1 MIESTIGVLDD
12 KDLEFIALLESI
24 EVPRNVAKLLSYL
37 RNVDE
42 ASSRDI
48 EKGAGLRQPE
58 VSLSM
63 RTLRGNGWVDERE
76 IKSAGKGR
84 PMKIYKLTIPID
96 EILEHF
102 EMEKR
107 RESADAIEVIQKLKD
122 MKVPS

>member
-1 MIESTIGVLDD
+1 MIESTVRVLDD